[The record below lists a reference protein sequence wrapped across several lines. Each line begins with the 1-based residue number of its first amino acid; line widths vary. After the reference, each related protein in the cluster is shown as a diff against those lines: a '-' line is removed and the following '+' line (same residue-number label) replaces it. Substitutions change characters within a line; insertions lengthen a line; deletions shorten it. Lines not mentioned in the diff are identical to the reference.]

1 MTDLHPYIN
10 ELVRRTTELGVK
22 LQMVPAEHVVYE
34 GTKCSGFFTHIPD
47 PTLAFPLLG
56 PNSETTMLH
65 EAQHMEQWHENCK
78 AWRDHM
84 VTSTIGA
91 EDLLFLWVD
100 GKIEMNN
107 VQAHGF
113 AQLACNVEL
122 DCDKRTVRLMKR
134 LKKEE
139 KTTIDVKVYTQQAN
153 AYAMFWKFV
162 GVSKHWYE
170 IGRQPYA
177 LPEVYEEFPNTFN
190 LDYTELP
197 RKFKRLFEK
206 HCL

>member
-1 MTDLHPYIN
+1 MTEMHPYIN
-10 ELVRRTTELGVK
+10 DLVRRTAELGVK
-22 LQMVPAEHVVYE
+22 LRMEQAEHLVYE
-34 GTKCSGFFTHIPD
+34 GTKCSGFFVHIPE
-47 PTLAFPLLG
+47 PVLAFPLLG
-56 PNSETTMLH
+56 SESETTMLH
-65 EAQHMEQWHENCK
+65 ESQHMEQWHENCK

-91 EDLLFLWVD
+91 EDLLFLWID
-100 GKIEMNN
+100 GKVEMNN
-107 VQAHGF
+107 VQSHGF

-122 DCDKRTVRLMKR
+122 DCDKRTVRLMRR
-134 LKKEE
+134 LKKEG
-139 KTTIDVKVYTQQAN
+139 KTDIDVKVYTQKAN

-162 GVSKHWYE
+162 GESKRWYE
-170 IGRQPYA
+170 IGRQPYV

-190 LDYTELP
+190 LDYSELP

>member
-1 MTDLHPYIN
+1 MTEMHPFIN

-22 LQMVPAEHVVYE
+22 LRMEQAEHVVYE
-34 GTKCSGFFTHIPD
+34 GVKCSGFFVDIPE
-47 PTLAFPLLG
+47 PMLAFPLEG
-56 PNSETTMLH
+56 SESETTMLH
-65 EAQHMEQWHENCK
+65 ESQHMEQWHENCK

-91 EDLLFLWVD
+91 EDLLFLWID
-100 GKIEMNN
+100 GKVEMNN
-107 VQAHGF
+107 VQSHGF

-122 DCDKRTVRLMKR
+122 DCDKRTVRLMRR
-134 LKKEE
+134 LKKEG
-139 KTTIDVKVYTQQAN
+139 KTEIDVKVYTQKAN

-162 GVSKHWYE
+162 GESKHWYE
-170 IGRQPYA
+170 MGRQPYV
-177 LPEVYEEFPNTFN
+177 LPEVYEQFPNTFN
-190 LDYTELP
+190 LDYSELP